1 MFTVNLPR
9 SILTLTRIQR
19 RRGRRKRIQSC
30 EGTTSAAYRI
40 LAVAVLLLNILTNK
54 PGGMDTALKPY
65 LWIPNYAQLTPVRK
79 MFRMDLHDGMR
90 LTR

>member
-30 EGTTSAAYRI
+30 EETTSAYRI

-79 MFRMDLHDGMR
+79 MFQWTCMMA
-90 LTR
+90 

>member
-1 MFTVNLPR
+1 
-9 SILTLTRIQR
+9 
-19 RRGRRKRIQSC
+19 
-30 EGTTSAAYRI
+30 
-40 LAVAVLLLNILTNK
+40 VLLLNILTNK